1 MHPLTWA
8 QVTLCSFLH
17 QPHDVAMSLIL
28 EHKTKQSKNTVSLL
42 LYGVTDTC
50 VTDSALQVLVVS

>member
-8 QVTLCSFLH
+8 QVTLCSFLR
-17 QPHDVAMSLIL
+17 QPHDVAVSLIL

-50 VTDSALQVLVVS
+50 VTGSAL